1 MTPGIVLKP
10 GLAGRPGTRGWN
22 RAGLKK
28 KQGKKKLG
36 VTRLTRS
43 KTRLQPVDFC
53 FFTKMTSFWF
63 KKNWLGRPGQN
74 PEPGPWTRSGLKTMT
89 PGVVGMVSHG
99 AHIDKA
105 YTPIFIYIFLKLIGQ
120 MTCFLHHSLLKK

>member
-10 GLAGRPGTRGWN
+10 GLAGRPETRGWN

-43 KTRLQPVDFC
+43 KTRLQPVDFF
-53 FFTKMTSFWF
+53 FFTKTTSFWF
-63 KKNWLGRPGQN
+63 KKIDPGDPVKTLNPGLGLGR
-74 PEPGPWTRSGLKTMT
+74 
-89 PGVVGMVSHG
+89 V
-99 AHIDKA
+99 
-105 YTPIFIYIFLKLIGQ
+105 
-120 MTCFLHHSLLKK
+120 

>member
-10 GLAGRPGTRGWN
+10 GLAGRPGTQGWN
-22 RAGLKK
+22 RAGLNK

-53 FFTKMTSFWF
+53 FFTKTTSFWF
-63 KKNWLGRPGQN
+63 KKIDPGDPFKTRNPGLGLGR
-74 PEPGPWTRSGLKTMT
+74 
-89 PGVVGMVSHG
+89 V
-99 AHIDKA
+99 
-105 YTPIFIYIFLKLIGQ
+105 
-120 MTCFLHHSLLKK
+120 